1 MFKSI
6 LLCVDLNDPE
16 SSEKP
21 CLAAC
26 KLAKDHGAELHVL
39 NVIPDYGMPIVGS
52 HFDAGASEGMEGQV
66 LTAMEKWAKD
76 AIDASLSPKLHT
88 AHGTIYDQIIKF
100 AAKQNCDAIVLG
112 AHRPVLK
119 DYLVGPNA
127 ARVVRHSTQSVFV
140 IR

>member
-21 CLAAC
+21 CAAAC
-26 KLAKDHGAELHVL
+26 KLAKDHEAELHVL
-39 NVIPDYGMPIVGS
+39 NVIPDYGMPI
-52 HFDAGASEGMEGQV
+52 
-66 LTAMEKWAKD
+66 
-76 AIDASLSPKLHT
+76 DASLSPKLHT
-88 AHGTIYDQIIKF
+88 AHVTIYDQIIKF